1 MLACHLL
8 SLKGMKKKM
17 ERATK
22 NLVAFLGGEAQSVRK
37 DIVAIKGQLV
47 ILSGMSVAQQKLQGL
62 EEALQKINQVQM
74 EFDKRIRLL
83 QEKLFSSKSSLA
95 SLKS

>member
-1 MLACHLL
+1 ML